1 MALVI
6 PEVFADA
13 VNTAMDVAIRVGR
26 VATDYT
32 DMVEDITTCG
42 DKVHFPTIDR
52 IADAS
57 VVTKGTP
64 LVPSAVSMTDND
76 ADIKQVGN
84 SVRIFD
90 KDAIQVKG
98 ALKDRMAEQLGQTM
112 AKAVDKDLVEAIKED
127 AVYTD
132 NVLDTAFDADAINT
146 AFDVFGDE
154 VDNEDFAGILI
165 NSKLRAKIS
174 AMDEFTSANK
184 TYAANGNG
192 IVRDGVIGVWNGS
205 IPVIL
210 SNNGTSYKAN
220 VNNAEKDAV
229 MLAIV
234 KKNALGY
241 VYQKSATVEEE
252 REGKLLATDLIA
264 SELYATKLVNANGVS
279 VLNVYKA

>member
-13 VNTAMDVAIRVGR
+13 VNSAMGVALRVGR
-26 VATDYT
+26 VATDFT
-32 DMVEDITTCG
+32 DMVDEITTYG

-64 LVPSAVSMTDND
+64 LNPSTVSMTD
-76 ADIKQVGN
+76 AYATIKQVGN
-84 SVRIFD
+84 SVRIYD
-90 KDAIQVKG
+90 KDSIQVKG
-98 ALKDRMAEQLGQTM
+98 ALKDRLAEQLGQTM
-112 AKAVDKDLVEAIKED
+112 AKAIDKDLVAEIQNATYSD
-127 AVYTD
+127 DVA
-132 NVLDTAFDADAINT
+132 LASLTASVIDG

-154 VDNEDFAGILI
+154 VDNDDFAGMII
-165 NSKLRAKIS
+165 NSKLRSFIT
-174 AMDEFTSANK
+174 AMDEFTNINK
-184 TYAANGNG
+184 TYTPDGNG
-192 IVRDGVIGVWNGS
+192 IVRDGVIGFWNGT

-210 SNNGTSYKAN
+210 SNNGTSYKVSVSN
-220 VNNAEKDAV
+220 SDKDAY

-241 VYQKSATVEEE
+241 VIQKTANVEEE

-264 SELYATKLVNANGVS
+264 SELYACKLVGSNGVS
-279 VLNVYKA
+279 LLNVYGA